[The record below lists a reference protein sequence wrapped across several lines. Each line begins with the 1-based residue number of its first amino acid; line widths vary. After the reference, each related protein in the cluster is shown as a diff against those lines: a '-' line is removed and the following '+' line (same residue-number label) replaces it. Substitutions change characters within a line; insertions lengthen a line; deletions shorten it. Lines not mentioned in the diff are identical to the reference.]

1 MTRSFDGSPPFA
13 DGARA
18 ALADPQLRANLA
30 RATTTIRAKRD
41 RVVGELDTWEDLRLA
56 GEAVKSSALG
66 HLDELLVELEA
77 NVTAAGGTVHW
88 ARDAAEANR
97 IVVDLVAATGESG
110 VVKVK
115 SMTTGEIG
123 LNQALESA
131 GIRAYETDLAELI
144 VQLGD
149 DLPSH
154 IVVPAIH
161 RNRDEIRTTFVDRMG
176 DWGRAA
182 PEDLRSTPADLA
194 GTARLHLRERFL
206 AARTGVSGAN
216 FLVADTGAVAVVES
230 EGNGRMCLTL
240 PDTLITV
247 AGIDKVVASWE
258 DLDVLLQV
266 LPRSAT
272 GERMNPYTSVW
283 TGVVPGDG
291 PSAFHLVL
299 LDNGRSSALADEVGR
314 QALRCIRCAACL
326 NVCPVYERVGGHA
339 YGSIYP
345 GPIGAVLTPQ
355 LDHVATDEVARSLP
369 YASTLCGACFDAC
382 PVRID
387 IPRLLVHLR
396 GEVVDAARGLLP
408 ASQEQLTMAGAAWAL
423 GRPSRIDRL
432 TRLGAVAAKLVGG
445 RRLRLPGFASG
456 WSATRSTPL
465 PQGPSFAEWWRAT
478 HPSGTTGGGDTSAAT
493 LASRSGRGR
502 GRGSGSPS
510 GSGSS
515 SGPGSRSWS
524 SLARS
529 AGSSLARSGR
539 SSVRSAWASLAWS
552 AGSSAGR
559 GRHGRGARGVRA
571 PWARRAGRTTSPVPA
586 AAGLTPEP
594 APQQVPL
601 GPTRSSRARPDR
613 GGAGTTG
620 TPAPEPAVPIPGA
633 ARDEILARIRRALGD
648 DRSDTPIPRAYRR
661 PLPGR
666 PDPVTLF
673 AERVDDYRATIHR
686 TDEAGLAGT
695 IAAALSDRGSTS
707 VVVPADLDAG
717 WTAGLDVPV
726 HRDPGPPTGPLAVAE
741 LDAVDTVI
749 TACAVA
755 VAETGTVVLDGGAGQ
770 GRRALTLV
778 PDHHVVVV
786 RQAQI
791 VADVPA
797 AISRLRADAPQ
808 TWISGPS
815 ATSDI
820 ELDRV
825 EGVHGP
831 RRLDVI
837 LILRPPP
844 RVPGIRGHEPAPS
857 AVDRPQ
863 T

>member
-1 MTRSFDGSPPFA
+1 MTRGFDGSPAFA
-13 DGARA
+13 EGART
-18 ALADPQLRANLA
+18 ALADGQLRANLA

-41 RVVGELDTWEDLRLA
+41 RVVAELDNWEDLRLA

-66 HLDELLVELEA
+66 RLDELLVELEA
-77 NVTAAGGTVHW
+77 NVTAAGGAVHW

-97 IVVDLVAATGESG
+97 IVVDLVAATGAEG

-123 LNQALESA
+123 LNQALESV

-161 RNRDEIRTTFVDRMG
+161 RNREEIRATFADQMG
-176 DWGRAA
+176 NWGRPA
-182 PEDLRSTPADLA
+182 PDDLESTPADLA

-206 AARTGVSGAN
+206 AAGTGVSGAN
-216 FLVADTGAVAVVES
+216 FLVADTGAVVVVES
-230 EGNGRMCLTL
+230 EGNGRMCVTL
-240 PDTLITV
+240 PDTLVTV

-283 TGVVPGDG
+283 TGVVAGDG

-299 LDNGRSSALADEVGR
+299 VDNGRSSALADEVGR

-339 YGSIYP
+339 YGSVYP

-355 LDHVATDEVARSLP
+355 LDHVAGDEVARSLP

-396 GEVVDAARGLLP
+396 GEVVDAARGP
-408 ASQEQLTMAGAAWAL
+408 VPTSQEQLTMAGAAWAL

-432 TRLGAVAAKLVGG
+432 TRIGAIAAKVVRG

-478 HPSGTTGGGDTSAAT
+478 HVPIPTSPAAPPSSTPGSRRRPRPARR
-493 LASRSGRGR
+493 ASWARRSGRT
-502 GRGSGSPS
+502 S
-510 GSGSS
+510 
-515 SGPGSRSWS
+515 
-524 SLARS
+524 
-529 AGSSLARSGR
+529 
-539 SSVRSAWASLAWS
+539 
-552 AGSSAGR
+552 
-559 GRHGRGARGVRA
+559 
-571 PWARRAGRTTSPVPA
+571 SPVPA
-586 AAGLTPEP
+586 AAGLTPS
-594 APQQVPL
+594 A
-601 GPTRSSRARPDR
+601 GPSPS
-613 GGAGTTG
+613 AGTSASSSSSSLGGPMTG
-620 TPAPEPAVPIPGA
+620 T
-633 ARDEILARIRRALGD
+633 ARDVILARIAGALGP
-648 DRSDTPIPRAYRR
+648 DRPEVAIPRAYRR
-661 PLPGR
+661 PLPDR

-686 TDEAGLAGT
+686 TDEAGLAST
-695 IAAALSDRGSTS
+695 VAAAIRARGSTS
-707 VVVPADLDAG
+707 VVTPPDLDPA
-717 WTAGLDVPV
+717 WTAAVGVPV
-726 HRDPGPPTGPLAVAE
+726 RSDATPVPVGD
-741 LDAVDTVI
+741 LDAVDTVV

-778 PDHHVVVV
+778 PDHHVLVV
-786 RQAQI
+786 RETQV
-791 VADVPA
+791 VADVPGA
-797 AISRLRADAPQ
+797 VARLRPGTPQ

-831 RRLDVI
+831 RRLDV
-837 LILRPPP
+837 
-844 RVPGIRGHEPAPS
+844 VVVAGS
-857 AVDRPQ
+857 
-863 T
+863 